1 MNMRFYTNEQ
11 VHQIVDQLLLQ
22 FDEAAPGPEPAH
34 LNNDIPQQSSP
45 ENKVTLTVSEAA
57 ELIGI
62 SKPSMYEV
70 VRTGKVRSVKVGKK
84 ILISRQ
90 SLMDWLKKGENYGAE
105 ACSRRRKSEKKK
117 QWEARVPLGTDSKT
131 GKLIS
136 KSVYA
141 RTQKECWEKM
151 KALLGIDGGQ
161 AATPPAAPKEPPK
174 PRPEDVITV
183 GQWLDTWLKEY
194 LADVKP
200 NTALQYESV
209 VRLHLKPAFGDVLLK
224 DLRTPMIQKFYNK
237 MRDDGVSPKYI
248 KNIHGILHRALDM
261 AMRVE
266 YLTKNPS
273 TYTIRPKVVE
283 KPVVPLDAPEQKK
296 LFEALKGNPFETLFL
311 TATFTGMRIGEL
323 IGLTW
328 DCVDFENEVIYV
340 EKQLVQTRKKGQK
353 YRFGTLKNGKT
364 RVIAPAP
371 YIMQVLKKHK
381 IAQAEQRLL
390 MGDLWNPGEFP
401 NLVFTHKDGSHYSQP
416 TIWKEFQD
424 ILAAAGLEHH
434 RVHDLRHTFAV
445 NSLRAGDDIK
455 NLQENMGHYSAA
467 FTLDR
472 YGHVTDTM
480 RRESA
485 NRMQAFIENM

>member
-1 MNMRFYTNEQ
+1 MALKRANGEGNLR
-11 VHQIVDQLLLQ
+11 
-22 FDEAAPGPEPAH
+22 
-34 LNNDIPQQSSP
+34 
-45 ENKVTLTVSEAA
+45 K
-57 ELIGI
+57 
-62 SKPSMYEV
+62 
-70 VRTGKVRSVKVGKK
+70 RSNGT
-84 ILISRQ
+84 R
-90 SLMDWLKKGENYGAE
+90 
-105 ACSRRRKSEKKK
+105 
-117 QWEARVPLGTDSKT
+117 EARVTLGTDPKT

-141 RTQKECWEKM
+141 RTQKECREKM

-174 PRPEDVITV
+174 PKPEDVITV

-273 TYTIRPKVVE
+273 TYTIRPKVME

-434 RVHDLRHTFAV
+434 RVHDLRHPYVKPTTKKFA
-445 NSLRAGDDIK
+445 SFLKFFRAAAIAARSCSIR
-455 NLQENMGHYSAA
+455 YSWLMLPFQISPFLKSPA
-467 FTLDR
+467 
-472 YGHVTDTM
+472 
-480 RRESA
+480 
-485 NRMQAFIENM
+485 

>member
-1 MNMRFYTNEQ
+1 MALKRANGEGNLR
-11 VHQIVDQLLLQ
+11 
-22 FDEAAPGPEPAH
+22 
-34 LNNDIPQQSSP
+34 
-45 ENKVTLTVSEAA
+45 K
-57 ELIGI
+57 
-62 SKPSMYEV
+62 
-70 VRTGKVRSVKVGKK
+70 RSNGT
-84 ILISRQ
+84 
-90 SLMDWLKKGENYGAE
+90 
-105 ACSRRRKSEKKK
+105 
-117 QWEARVPLGTDSKT
+117 WEARVTLGTDPKT

-141 RTQKECWEKM
+141 RTQKECREKM

-174 PRPEDVITV
+174 PKPENVITV

-328 DCVDFENEVIYV
+328 DCVDFENEVIHV

-381 IAQAEQRLL
+381 VAQAEQRLL
-390 MGDLWNPGEFP
+390 MGELWNPGEFP
-401 NLVFTHKDGSHYSQP
+401 RP
-416 TIWKEFQD
+416 WKE
-424 ILAAAGLEHH
+424 LADSMGLVGTQG
-434 RVHDLRHTFAV
+434 RRPTFHDLRHTFAV

-455 NLQENMGHYSAA
+455 TLQENMGHYSAA

>member
-1 MNMRFYTNEQ
+1 MALKR
-11 VHQIVDQLLLQ
+11 
-22 FDEAAPGPEPAH
+22 AH
-34 LNNDIPQQSSP
+34 GEGNLR
-45 ENKVTLTVSEAA
+45 K
-57 ELIGI
+57 
-62 SKPSMYEV
+62 
-70 VRTGKVRSVKVGKK
+70 RSNGT
-84 ILISRQ
+84 
-90 SLMDWLKKGENYGAE
+90 
-105 ACSRRRKSEKKK
+105 
-117 QWEARVPLGTDSKT
+117 WEARVTLGTDPKT

-141 RTQKECWEKM
+141 RTQKECREKM

-161 AATPPAAPKEPPK
+161 AAKPPAAPKEPPK

-283 KPVVPLDAPEQKK
+283 KPVV
-296 LFEALKGNPFETLFL
+296 
-311 TATFTGMRIGEL
+311 
-323 IGLTW
+323 
-328 DCVDFENEVIYV
+328 
-340 EKQLVQTRKKGQK
+340 QTRKKGQK

-455 NLQENMGHYSAA
+455 TLQENMGHYSAA

>member
-1 MNMRFYTNEQ
+1 MALKRANGEGNLR
-11 VHQIVDQLLLQ
+11 
-22 FDEAAPGPEPAH
+22 
-34 LNNDIPQQSSP
+34 
-45 ENKVTLTVSEAA
+45 K
-57 ELIGI
+57 
-62 SKPSMYEV
+62 
-70 VRTGKVRSVKVGKK
+70 RSNGT
-84 ILISRQ
+84 
-90 SLMDWLKKGENYGAE
+90 
-105 ACSRRRKSEKKK
+105 
-117 QWEARVPLGTDSKT
+117 WEARVTLGTDPKT

-141 RTQKECWEKM
+141 RTQKECREKM

-401 NLVFTHKDGSHYSQP
+401 NLVFSHKDGSHYSQP

-434 RVHDLRHTFAV
+434 RVHDLRHPYVKHTTKIF
-445 NSLRAGDDIK
+445 SLRLMDFQAQAYPDARRKTRGACQLHRGGQSQSPVRPLCNRKRFSCLPPQSKISWI
-455 NLQENMGHYSAA
+455 LYATSIRLSGYTSTRSISSSASSVVSVSA
-467 FTLDR
+467 SKITLDASLR
-472 YGHVTDTM
+472 LSC
-480 RRESA
+480 RACSSCFCFACA
-485 NRMQAFIENM
+485 NTAA

>member
-1 MNMRFYTNEQ
+1 MTTKAIKNAKGGGTIR
-11 VHQIVDQLLLQ
+11 
-22 FDEAAPGPEPAH
+22 
-34 LNNDIPQQSSP
+34 
-45 ENKVTLTVSEAA
+45 K
-57 ELIGI
+57 
-62 SKPSMYEV
+62 
-70 VRTGKVRSVKVGKK
+70 RSDG
-84 ILISRQ
+84 R
-90 SLMDWLKKGENYGAE
+90 
-105 ACSRRRKSEKKK
+105 
-117 QWEARVPLGTDSKT
+117 WEARYTLGMDPKT
-131 GKLIS
+131 GKQIQ
-136 KSVYA
+136 KSVYGK
-141 RTQKECWEKM
+141 TQKEVRQKLTAITAE
-151 KALLGIDGGQ
+151 IDDGTYQ
-161 AATPPAAPKEPPK
+161 EPC
-174 PRPEDVITV
+174 RMTLDE
-183 GQWLDTWLKEY
+183 WLDIWLRDY
-194 LADVKP
+194 LTGAKP
-200 NTALQYESV
+200 STAYLYQRQAKLYIRPALGS
-209 VRLHLKPAFGDVLLK
+209 VRLDRLEPH
-224 DLRTPMIQKFYNK
+224 TIQRFYNSLHEE
-237 MRDDGVSPKYI
+237 RDGKPPLSAKSI

-273 TYTIRPKVVE
+273 TYTIRPKVME

-328 DCVDFENEVIYV
+328 DCVDFENEVIHV

-455 NLQENMGHYSAA
+455 TLQENMGHYSAA

>member
-1 MNMRFYTNEQ
+1 MALKRANGEGNLR
-11 VHQIVDQLLLQ
+11 
-22 FDEAAPGPEPAH
+22 
-34 LNNDIPQQSSP
+34 
-45 ENKVTLTVSEAA
+45 K
-57 ELIGI
+57 
-62 SKPSMYEV
+62 
-70 VRTGKVRSVKVGKK
+70 RSNGT
-84 ILISRQ
+84 
-90 SLMDWLKKGENYGAE
+90 
-105 ACSRRRKSEKKK
+105 
-117 QWEARVPLGTDSKT
+117 WEARVTLGTDPKT

-141 RTQKECWEKM
+141 RTQKECREKM

-328 DCVDFENEVIYV
+328 DAIDFEKRTLTVNKTLEFRHGTKSWRAGPPKTPNSYRTIPLTDTAYGILREVWDSREERKSSPVLEQTLEYMDRRSGSMA
-340 EKQLVQTRKKGQK
+340 KLVMR
-353 YRFGTLKNGKT
+353 
-364 RVIAPAP
+364 
-371 YIMQVLKKHK
+371 
-381 IAQAEQRLL
+381 
-390 MGDLWNPGEFP
+390 D
-401 NLVFTHKDGSHYSQP
+401 LVFINWRTGEPAKNSSYDTHLYKLCD
-416 TIWKEFQD
+416 E
-424 ILAAAGLEHH
+424 AGIQRFCMHA
-434 RVHDLRHTFAV
+434 LRHTYAT
-445 NSLRAGDDIK
+445 RAIESGMQPKVLQKLLGHGSIK
-455 NLQENMGHYSAA
+455 TTM
-467 FTLDR
+467 DR
-472 YGHVTDTM
+472 YVHVTT
-480 RRESA
+480 ESLD
-485 NRMQAFIENM
+485 QAVRQFEMNGVI

>member
-1 MNMRFYTNEQ
+1 MALKRANGEGNLR
-11 VHQIVDQLLLQ
+11 
-22 FDEAAPGPEPAH
+22 
-34 LNNDIPQQSSP
+34 
-45 ENKVTLTVSEAA
+45 K
-57 ELIGI
+57 
-62 SKPSMYEV
+62 
-70 VRTGKVRSVKVGKK
+70 RSNGT
-84 ILISRQ
+84 
-90 SLMDWLKKGENYGAE
+90 
-105 ACSRRRKSEKKK
+105 
-117 QWEARVPLGTDSKT
+117 WEARVTLGTDPKT

-141 RTQKECWEKM
+141 RTQKECREKM

-161 AATPPAAPKEPPK
+161 AAHPPAAPKEPPQA
-174 PRPEDVITV
+174 PAGGCHHR
-183 GQWLDTWLKEY
+183 GAMAGH
-194 LADVKP
+194 LAEGVPGRCK
-200 NTALQYESV
+200 AQYGAP
-209 VRLHLKPAFGDVLLK
+209 VRIRGAAASEAAFGDVLLK

-273 TYTIRPKVVE
+273 TYTIRPKVME

-328 DCVDFENEVIYV
+328 DCVDFENEVIHV

-390 MGDLWNPGEFP
+390 MGDLWNPGSFP
-401 NLVFTHKDGSHYSQP
+401 IWFLP
-416 TIWKEFQD
+416 TKTAVITRS
-424 ILAAAGLEHH
+424 LPSG
-434 RVHDLRHTFAV
+434 RNSRTFWQRPV
-445 NSLRAGDDIK
+445 WSITGCTI
-455 NLQENMGHYSAA
+455 
-467 FTLDR
+467 
-472 YGHVTDTM
+472 
-480 RRESA
+480 
-485 NRMQAFIENM
+485 